1 MDNNFNLQIIKL
13 FNQNNFKELEKKAK
27 LYLKTNDNF
36 IVKNMLGAA
45 LIKQNKFQQAN
56 NVLSKLINEKP
67 KYDFLI

>member
-13 FNQNNFKELEKKAK
+13 FNQNNFKELENKANF
-27 LYLKTNDNF
+27 YLKTNNNF

-56 NVLSKLINEKP
+56 KVLSELINYRHP
-67 KYDFLI
+67 VGHI